1 MPRNGSGTYS
11 LPAGNPVVAGTTIE
25 ASWANTTLNDVAT
38 EMTGSLSRAGSGGM
52 TGPLRLDAGTAGV
65 PALAWSTETT
75 TGLYRAGANDVR
87 LAVATS
93 DVMRWQ
99 AAGVSVTGTLGVSAA
114 ATFSTTLAVT
124 GAATLSSTL
133 AVTGTTTLTGA
144 ATLTANPTLSAG
156 TANGVLYLNG
166 SKVATSGSAL
176 TFDGT
181 DLATTGTSSATKLIP
196 TGGSATGNGMYLP
209 ATNALAWSNNGVET
223 MRLNASGNLGIG
235 TASPNARLTVQQAN
249 NTADG
254 IRLFANGSDTQLIT
268 RYVASTDAWQVTA
281 SFASTGAY
289 KPITWWTSDLERM
302 RLDASGNLGIG
313 TASPLGRFHLCM
325 ATDVNALFRDA
336 ASVGLSS
343 GTLIDNFNN
352 AFGVTN
358 PLYLRASQF
367 IYGTDSG
374 GSFTERMRLDAS
386 GNLGIGTTSPT
397 QKLVVS
403 NAGAAGFEFDPATGI
418 MQTYNRSGA
427 AYTAAKVYA
436 LNFEVRT
443 GASPVTAMLVDSS
456 GNLGIGTASPGAKL
470 EVYGGASG
478 TVTNIQAGNAAT
490 GFVFGIDGSNNCQ
503 VRTAQN
509 VAMLFYTNA
518 TQRMQISADGNFFVG
533 TAALATTATAGFP
546 WIPSCPGIPTGAP
559 TAPYTNAAAMVVDTT
574 NNRLYVLVGST
585 WRYATLT

>member
-11 LPAGNPVVAGTTIE
+11 LPTGNPVVAGTTIE
-25 ASWANTTLNDVAT
+25 PSWANTTLNDVAT
-38 EMTGSLSRAGSGGM
+38 EMTGSLARSGSGGM
-52 TGPLRLDAGTAGV
+52 TGPLRLDAGTAAV

-75 TGLYRAGANDVR
+75 TGLYRAGTNDVR

-156 TANGVLYLNG
+156 TANGVLYLDG
-166 SKVATSGSAL
+166 SKVASSGSAL

-181 DLATTGTSSATKLIP
+181 NLATTGTASATKLIP

-209 ATNALAWSNNGVET
+209 AANALAWSNNGAET
-223 MRLNASGNLGIG
+223 
-235 TASPNARLTVQQAN
+235 
-249 NTADG
+249 
-254 IRLFANGSDTQLIT
+254 
-268 RYVASTDAWQVTA
+268 
-281 SFASTGAY
+281 
-289 KPITWWTSDLERM
+289 M
-302 RLDASGNLGIG
+302 RLDASGNLGLGVTPSAWESTCRMLQLGAVGTVGRANSGQTQIGFNYFINSSGQYVYIQSLHATRHEQISGEHRFFTAASG
-313 TASPLGRFHLCM
+313 TAGN
-325 ATDVNALFRDA
+325 TI
-336 ASVGLSS
+336 
-343 GTLIDNFNN
+343 T
-352 AFGVTN
+352 
-358 PLYLRASQF
+358 
-367 IYGTDSG
+367 
-374 GSFTERMRLDAS
+374 FTQAMTLDAS

-397 QKLVVS
+397 TKLDVS
-403 NAGAAGFEFDPATGI
+403 STATEVIFQDSDTAKGSSPTALLSYHGSDGRAGYIGYPADSSLYIYNQNNAATLFGTNNAER
-418 MQTYNRSGA
+418 MRLDA
-427 AYTAAKVYA
+427 
-436 LNFEVRT
+436 
-443 GASPVTAMLVDSS
+443 S

-478 TVTNIQAGNAAT
+478 TTTNIGVGNAAT
-490 GFVFGIDGSNNCQ
+490 GFVLGVDASNNCQ

-518 TQRMQISADGNFFVG
+518 TQRMQISADGNVFVG

-546 WIPSCPGIPTGAP
+546 WIPSCPGVPTGAP

-574 NNRLYVLVGST
+574 NNRLYVRVGST

>member
-1 MPRNGSGTYS
+1 MMKPVRFSVPSTQSLSKGVTMPRNGSGTYS

-38 EMTGSLSRAGSGGM
+38 EMTGSLARSGSGGM

-75 TGLYRAGANDVR
+75 TGLYRAGTNDVR

-166 SKVATSGSAL
+166 SQVASSGSAL

-181 DLATTGTSSATKLIP
+181 YFTANGLRLAGTDVTNTIYQATGALGISTGTASGITF
-196 TGGSATGNGMYLP
+196 
-209 ATNALAWSNNGVET
+209 ATNLTTRMTLDG
-223 MRLNASGNLGIG
+223 SGNLGIG
-235 TASPNARLTVQQAN
+235 VASPTQKLELSGDIQQQNANYLRGRLAAGTS
-249 NTADG
+249 T
-254 IRLFANGSDTQLIT
+254 RLFGLAGTNVLYIGGI
-268 RYVASTDAWQVTA
+268 
-281 SFASTGAY
+281 
-289 KPITWWTSDLERM
+289 
-302 RLDASGNLGIG
+302 DASQDSTLFVRGG
-313 TASPLGRFHLCM
+313 
-325 ATDVNALFRDA
+325 ATQMN
-336 ASVGLSS
+336 
-343 GTLIDNFNN
+343 
-352 AFGVTN
+352 
-358 PLYLRASQF
+358 
-367 IYGTDSG
+367 
-374 GSFTERMRLDAS
+374 LDAS
-386 GNLGIGTTSPT
+386 GNLGIGTTSPGS
-397 QKLVVS
+397 KL
-403 NAGAAGFEFDPATGI
+403 D
-418 MQTYNRSGA
+418 
-427 AYTAAKVYA
+427 
-436 LNFEVRT
+436 
-443 GASPVTAMLVDSS
+443 
-456 GNLGIGTASPGAKL
+456 
-470 EVYGGASG
+470 VYGGASG
-478 TVTNIQAGNAAT
+478 TNTNAQVGNASTA
-490 GFVFGIDGSNNCQ
+490 FLFGVDASNNCQ

-518 TQRMQISADGNFFVG
+518 TQRMQISADGNVLVG

-546 WIPSCPGIPTGAP
+546 WIPSCPGVPTGAP

-574 NNRLYVLVGST
+574 NNRLYVRVGST